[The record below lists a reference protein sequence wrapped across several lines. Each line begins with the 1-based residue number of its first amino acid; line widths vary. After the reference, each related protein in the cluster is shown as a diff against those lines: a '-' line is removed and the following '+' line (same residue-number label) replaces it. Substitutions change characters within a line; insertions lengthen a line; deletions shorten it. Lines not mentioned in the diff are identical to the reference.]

1 MSLLQLSDLTKNF
14 DGLRAVD
21 GFSLDIPD
29 GSLNAL
35 VGPNGCGKST
45 LFNLITGVL
54 KPDAGQVIFR
64 GREITGWPPHRIA
77 RLGIGRKFQVP
88 AIFEEMTVRENLTV
102 AAKRSG
108 NRVSIDHI
116 LEQIRLADRWDLS
129 GGELAHGQKQWL
141 EIGLLLAQAPSLI
154 LLDEPTAGMTG
165 AETRAT
171 ADLIRTIN
179 QDQGITVLVIE
190 HDMGFIEYLS
200 CPLHVMS
207 KGKILKSGSFAEI
220 RNDAEVKALYFGN
233 TAVPAD
239 A

>member
-1 MSLLQLSDLTKNF
+1 MSLLQLLDLTKNF

-21 GFSLDIPD
+21 GFSLDIPE

-108 NRVSIDHI
+108 ARAPIDHI
-116 LEQIRLADRWDLS
+116 LERIKLADRQDIS

-165 AETRAT
+165 AETKAT

-190 HDMGFIEYLS
+190 HDMGFIEYLG
-200 CPLHVMS
+200 CPLNVMS
-207 KGKILKSGSFAEI
+207 KGKILKSGNFTDI
-220 RNDAEVKALYFGN
+220 RNDAEVKAL
-233 TAVPAD
+233 
-239 A
+239 

>member
-1 MSLLQLSDLTKNF
+1 MSLLQLLDLTKNF

-21 GFSLDIPD
+21 GFSLDIPE

-64 GREITGWPPHRIA
+64 DQEITGWPPHRIA

-108 NRVSIDHI
+108 NRVSIDTI
-116 LEQIRLADRWDLS
+116 LDQIKLADRRDTS

-141 EIGLLLAQAPSLI
+141 EIGLLLAQTPSLI

-165 AETRAT
+165 AETKAT

-190 HDMGFIEYLS
+190 HDMGFIEYLG
-200 CPLHVMS
+200 CPLNVMS
-207 KGKILKSGSFAEI
+207 KGKILKSGNFTDI

>member
-1 MSLLQLSDLTKNF
+1 MSFLELKSLCKNF

-21 GFSLDIPD
+21 DFSLNIKE

-54 KPDAGQVIFR
+54 KPDTGQVRFR
-64 GREITGWPPHRIA
+64 SLDITGWPPHKIA

-88 AIFEEMTVRENLTV
+88 AIFEELTLRENLII
-102 AAKRSG
+102 AARH
-108 NRVSIDHI
+108 NNQRTAIDDI
-116 LEQIRLADRWDLS
+116 LAQINLTSAASLLA
-129 GGELAHGQKQWL
+129 GELAHGQKQWL

-171 ADLIRTIN
+171 ADLITKIN
-179 QDQGITVLVIE
+179 RERRITVLVIE
-190 HDMGFIEYLS
+190 HDVGFIEHLA

-207 KGKILKSGSFAEI
+207 KGQILKSGNFAEI
-220 RNDAEVKALYFGN
+220 RNDAEVKALYFGQAE
-233 TAVPAD
+233 AVAD

>member
-1 MSLLQLSDLTKNF
+1 MSFLELVSLTKNF

-21 GFSLDIPD
+21 GFSLDIPE

-45 LFNLITGVL
+45 LFNLITGAL
-54 KPDAGQVIFR
+54 KPDTGQVIFR
-64 GREITGWPPHRIA
+64 GQDITGWPPHKIA

-88 AIFEEMTVRENLTV
+88 AIFDELTIHENLTV

-108 NRVSIDHI
+108 NRLAITHI
-116 LEQIRLADRWDLS
+116 QEQIRLTGQRDMLA
-129 GGELAHGQKQWL
+129 GELAHGQKQWL

-165 AETRAT
+165 AETLAT
-171 ADLIRTIN
+171 ADLIRSIN
-179 QDQGITVLVIE
+179 RDQGITVLVIE
-190 HDMGFIEYLS
+190 HDMGFIEYLG
-200 CPLHVMS
+200 CPLNVMS
-207 KGKILKSGSFAEI
+207 KGAILKSGSFADI

-233 TAVPAD
+233 TLVPAD